1 MFWRLILGVSLLAN
15 LGLALWWY
23 HASSPAAAAPTAVPP
38 AQSESISATNT
49 RTAVIVRPQFF
60 SWQELESSNYATYLK
75 NLRAIGC
82 PEETIRDILLA
93 DVNQMLREKYLS
105 GLAGPKANPRW
116 WTNFRTNDGRHDER
130 TSVANFIEERNVIMT
145 QLFGPDWQK
154 DYGRDSSAT
163 HSPSNQVL
171 ATLEADNSLR
181 NLTADQ
187 KQLVVQVLSATAD
200 SEFESPAAVQAA
212 EQSHWAAL
220 SSALSPE
227 QLELVKLH
235 FSSWAEQLREKLD
248 GLIEFDTQPEEFR
261 SIYRNTVDLQAR
273 LAALAG
279 QSDDA
284 ANDERAALDAEL
296 ETAIRNS
303 LAPARYALYVRLND
317 PAYVSAMDEAKTS
330 ERNVT
335 PDTLAL
341 IYAIKRERNAEQAR
355 IENDPTLTSAQRE
368 IELKQLELDQL
379 KAITLAQGEAL
390 PPEPDAPSPPRP
402 EPMKTHN
409 VRPGEGLNQIASV
422 YGVAPEVLRA
432 ANPQLDFNH
441 LPAGA
446 KVNVPLRYLYPLP
459 P

>member
-23 HASSPAAAAPTAVPP
+23 HASSPAATPPTAAPVTT
-38 AQSESISATNT
+38 ESISVTNS

-105 GLAGPKANPRW
+105 GFTAPKANPRW
-116 WTNFRTNDGRHDER
+116 WTNFRANDGGRDEQA
-130 TSVANFIEERNVIMT
+130 SVTNFLEERNTIMT
-145 QLFGPDWQK
+145 QLFGADWQK
-154 DYGRDSSAT
+154 DYGRDPSAT
-163 HSPSNQVL
+163 HPPSNQVL
-171 ATLEADNSLR
+171 ATLEADSSLR

-187 KQLVVQVLSATAD
+187 KQLVVQVLSSAAD
-200 SEFESPAAVQAA
+200 SELESPAAVQAT
-212 EQSHWAAL
+212 ESSDWAAL
-220 SSALSPE
+220 STALSPD

-248 GLIEFDTQPEEFR
+248 GLFGFDTQPEEFR
-261 SIYRNTVDLQAR
+261 NIYRNTADLQTR

-284 ANDERAALDAEL
+284 ANDERAALDTEL

-303 LAPARYALYVRLND
+303 LTPARYELYVRLND
-317 PAYVSAMDEAKTS
+317 PAYVSAMNEVKAS

-341 IYAIKRERNAEQAR
+341 IYAIKREQNAEQQR
-355 IENDPTLTSAQRE
+355 IENDPTLTHSQRE

-379 KAITLAQGEAL
+379 KAVTLAYGDEL
-390 PPEPDAPSPPRP
+390 PPEPETSTPPKP
-402 EPMKTHN
+402 EPMKSHN
-409 VRPGEGLNQIASV
+409 VRPGEGLNQIADT

-432 ANPQLDFNH
+432 ANPNLNFDH
-441 LPAGA
+441 LPAGT
-446 KVNVPLRYLYPLP
+446 KINVPLRYLYPLP